1 MMEIHAMLATVAG
14 ISLLVGFVLANT
26 VLMLIGIVAGIAMLL
41 VPRS

>member
-1 MMEIHAMLATVAG
+1 MMEIHAMLATVTG
-14 ISLLVGFVLANT
+14 SSLLVGFVLANT